1 MKNKVININL
11 FNDQN
16 NREQFLRLVG
26 EIIFTYQVQ
35 LKIKSHVA
43 KAA

>member
-1 MKNKVININL
+1 MKNKVININVV
-11 FNDQN
+11 NDQN

-26 EIIFTYQVQ
+26 QIAFNHQLR
-35 LKIKSHVA
+35 LKIKSQAA